1 MSVFMFSLELMPS
14 VGLNVML
21 LAMSVGLLGFWAGMF
36 GFYVGHNSLGMNSR
50 SQISRKL
57 DRPYA

>member
-21 LAMSVGLLGFWAGMF
+21 LAMSVGLLGFWAGLF
-36 GFYVGHNSLGMNSR
+36 GFDVGHIVL
-50 SQISRKL
+50 
-57 DRPYA
+57 A